1 MQKTP
6 PLPIRFAWSA
16 ALKTAAILLVVAL
29 VMGSGLVPCAF
40 ARATHLP
47 CPGCGS
53 TRAVAALFRGDLAG
67 VLHMNPLGPVM
78 ALVLGL
84 LALEAIVSVLKT
96 GDARLVGSTRAG
108 RFLTRALVVVT
119 ALDVLLWIAR
129 FFGAFGG
136 PVPV

>member
-1 MQKTP
+1 M
-6 PLPIRFAWSA
+6 RFAWSA
-16 ALKTAAILLVVAL
+16 ALKTAALLFAVAL
-29 VMGSGLVPCAF
+29 VLGSGLVPCAF
-40 ARATHLP
+40 ARVTHLP

-53 TRAVAALFRGDLAG
+53 TRAVVALLHGDLAG

-84 LALEAIVSVLKT
+84 LAIEAIISVLQS
-96 GDARLVGSTRAG
+96 GNASRVGSSRAG
-108 RFLTRALVVVT
+108 RFLTRALIVIT
-119 ALDVLLWIAR
+119 ALDVVLWIAR

>member
-1 MQKTP
+1 M
-6 PLPIRFAWSA
+6 RFAWTA
-16 ALKTAAILLVVAL
+16 ALKTAAILLVIAL

-40 ARATHLP
+40 ARVTHLP

-53 TRAVAALFRGDLAG
+53 TRAVAALLRGDLTG

-84 LALEAIVSVLKT
+84 LAVEAIVSVLKT
-96 GDARLVGSTRAG
+96 GDARRVGSTRAG
-108 RFLTRALVVVT
+108 RFLTRAPVVITV
-119 ALDVLLWIAR
+119 LDVILWIAR